1 MEKAQCN
8 PKVVGVITSGLH
20 GKGLLQSQVIWTL
33 CRVGYVLLCSDHL
46 MSAWKRLDAIPSD
59 LDIVQSGV
67 PLACPLRC
75 VPPERIVS
83 NRAVRSLVDKLSPP
97 AEQPARSVS

>member
-1 MEKAQCN
+1 MAAWTRLDA
-8 PKVVGVITSGLH
+8 I
-20 GKGLLQSQVIWTL
+20 QSDLAIVQSRECDPVNHH
-33 CRVGYVLLCSDHL
+33 C

-75 VPPERIVS
+75 VPPDRIVS

-97 AEQPARSVS
+97 PAEQPARSGS